1 MHHPTKRKQ
10 LVIYQK
16 RRHMVATLVVLV
28 APFLFLLVFSRL
40 GHIATGTLF
49 FDVFVSCVRLLIAYV
64 IAAVLAWICAAA
76 FYRGKRSVVALPVFD
91 VLQSFPTFAAL
102 PVATLLWGVSEATV
116 IALLI
121 FTVIWPIFFSIL
133 SSLKLMKRDWEE
145 AVEIAGWRGTE
156 YLKRFLWP
164 VSAPGLVTGSIIG
177 LGEGWEA
184 LVATEII
191 VHTPSGLGSFFQ
203 TFSNNATITSF
214 GILGLLILIFSANKL
229 IWLPLLAWSHELTEE

>member
-1 MHHPTKRKQ
+1 MHHPIKRKR
-10 LVIYQK
+10 LIIYQK
-16 RRHMVATLVVLV
+16 RLHLAATLAVLA

-40 GHIATGTLF
+40 GHIATGELF
-49 FDVFVSCVRLLIAYV
+49 QDVFVSCLRLAAAYA
-64 IAAVLAWICAAA
+64 IAAVLAWIGAVA
-76 FYRGKRSVVALPVFD
+76 FYRGKRSVIALPIFD

-102 PVATLLWGVSEATV
+102 PVATLIWGVSEGTV
-116 IALLI
+116 IALLV
-121 FTVIWPIFFSIL
+121 FTIIWPILFSVL

-145 AVEIAGWRGTE
+145 AAEIAGWRGWQ
-156 YLKRFLWP
+156 YCRRFIWP

-191 VHTPSGLGSFFQ
+191 VRTPSGLGDFFQ
-203 TFSNNATITSF
+203 TFSHDPTMSAF
-214 GILGLLILIFSANKL
+214 GILGLLILIFSVNKL

>member
-1 MHHPTKRKQ
+1 MHHPTKRKHV
-10 LVIYQK
+10 VIYQK
-16 RRHMVATLVVLV
+16 RLHLIATLAVLA

-40 GHIATGTLF
+40 VHIATGTLF
-49 FDVFVSCVRLLIAYV
+49 FDVFVSCLRLLIAYS
-64 IAAVLAWICAAA
+64 IAAILAWIGAAA
-76 FYRGKRSVVALPVFD
+76 FYRGRRSVVALPIFD

-102 PVATLLWGVSEATV
+102 PVATLLWGVSEVTV
-116 IALLI
+116 VALLI
-121 FTVIWPIFFSIL
+121 FTIVWPIFFSVL

-145 AVEIAGWRGTE
+145 AAEIAGWRGWE
-156 YLKRFLWP
+156 YLKRFVWP

-191 VHTPSGLGSFFQ
+191 VHTPFGLGNFFQ

-214 GILGLLILIFSANKL
+214 GILGLLILIFSVNKL

>member
-1 MHHPTKRKQ
+1 MHHPTRRKRV
-10 LVIYQK
+10 VIYQK
-16 RRHMVATLVVLV
+16 RRHLVATLVVLA

-40 GHIATGTLF
+40 VHVATGALF
-49 FDVFVSCVRLLIAYV
+49 FDVLVSCLRLLAAYAIAL
-64 IAAVLAWICAAA
+64 VLAWIGAVA
-76 FYRGKRSVVALPVFD
+76 FYRGRRSAIALPIFD

-102 PVATLLWGVSEATV
+102 PVATLLWGVSEVTIV
-116 IALLI
+116 ALLV

-145 AVEIAGWRGTE
+145 AVEVAGWRGKE
-156 YLKRFLWP
+156 YLTRFVWP
-164 VSAPGLVTGSIIG
+164 VSAPGVVTGSIIG

-191 VHTPSGLGSFFQ
+191 MRAPSGLGNFFQ
-203 TFSNNATITSF
+203 IFSKDPTITSF
-214 GILGLLILIFSANKL
+214 GILGLLILIFSVNKL